1 MSTFFRPRQ
10 HDRAGNYG
18 EFGTLPQCRVD
29 SLAQSQGTRL
39 DRRHRKAQESQ
50 TALPPGAK
58 QLGFARVV
66 LVRKDRFAFCRPIR
80 RHHKGAEQHEQK
92 CGRLIPCE
100 DIHADENRRDRCHNR
115 LQVHINPRG
124 NPRLSRGRNR
134 GSKNDNMCPCWN

>member
-1 MSTFFRPRQ
+1 MTVLEIMESSGLSRNAVSIRL
-10 HDRAGNYG
+10 R
-18 EFGTLPQCRVD
+18 
-29 SLAQSQGTRL
+29 SLKERGLIEGIAKPKSPKQ
-39 DRRHRKAQESQ
+39 
-50 TALPPGAK
+50 ALPPGAK
-58 QLGFARVV
+58 QLGFAGVV

-124 NPRLSRGRNR
+124 NPRL
-134 GSKNDNMCPCWN
+134 NDMDHP